1 LVALQKQLDALQ
13 LRMDKVGREMDE
25 VESRL
30 DRADKMVNY
39 GTATPSS
46 LRTSVASARNEWRAL
61 KVVLDGDELIA
72 GKEFETLP
80 GLRDRLSSAVWGSY
94 SIRSEPTQTMK
105 DQRRVV
111 AEQLADVEKR
121 LAALLTQS
129 EAW

>member
-1 LVALQKQLDALQ
+1 MLATLDL
-13 LRMDKVGREMDE
+13 
-25 VESRL
+25 
-30 DRADKMVNY
+30 ADK
-39 GTATPSS
+39 A
-46 LRTSVASARNEWRAL
+46 SVQAKADQE
-61 KVVLDGDELIA
+61 V

-111 AEQLADVEKR
+111 AEQLSDVENR